1 MTERSFF
8 RTLSTGEGGVFRVHV
23 AHGYEG
29 DPACQK
35 TGYTHYRETFGL
47 PDQHNVCTSVY
58 ILTVFL
64 SNRGKNP
71 AKYGAKEAPPT
82 AVAREGRMSPAY
94 SISMASNSACWS
106 DSSTSSSSPCWQ
118 AVWRKRRQKAL

>member
-1 MTERSFF
+1 MDAVRLSFLKIGSNSFPTTEEY
-8 RTLSTGEGGVFRVHV
+8 LL
-23 AHGYEG
+23 YYN
-29 DPACQK
+29 K
-35 TGYTHYRETFGL
+35 TFVTT
-47 PDQHNVCTSVY
+47 VY